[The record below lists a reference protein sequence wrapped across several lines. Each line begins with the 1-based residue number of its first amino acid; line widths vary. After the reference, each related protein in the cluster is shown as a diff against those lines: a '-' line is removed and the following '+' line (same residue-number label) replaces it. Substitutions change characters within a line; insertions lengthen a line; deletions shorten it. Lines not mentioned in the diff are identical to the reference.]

1 MIRTSHAPRGA
12 IVTLA
17 IAVAVFSASCFG
29 LDGFLFTGEH
39 EDRYALAYDPAW
51 PAQYRVPETLREVR
65 QLTATDG
72 SGATTWVVWMH
83 QDGTAMATAPTIIYS
98 HGQSA
103 NIDRYWE
110 RASLLWGEFHANVLV
125 YDYPGYGMVPGNAT
139 EAGVYATASLAMQ
152 FVQGLGAQIDQSRVF
167 QYGFSMGSGP
177 ATQLA
182 AFGPHVRGLIL
193 EAPFTS
199 IDAMVADGAI
209 IVPRSFVVT
218 ASFDNLG
225 KIVRAAQNTT
235 VGVLIVHGSHD
246 TYVQTRYGRQLD
258 QALADAELSGNLP
271 AMRHRFV
278 LVDGADHGEIPCMPG
293 GDDPC
298 TVRPLTSPYF
308 TALHEFFA
316 R

>member
-1 MIRTSHAPRGA
+1 MNLRVNPARGA
-12 IVTLA
+12 MLA
-17 IAVAVFSASCFG
+17 LAVAMTASSASCFG
-29 LDGFLFTGEH
+29 LDGFLFAGEH
-39 EDRYALAYDPAW
+39 EDRYALAYDPEW
-51 PAQYRVPETLREVR
+51 PAQYRVPEAMREVR
-65 QLTATDG
+65 QLSATDG
-72 SGATTWVVWMH
+72 SGTTTWAVWAR
-83 QDGTAMATAPTIIYS
+83 QPGADMATAPTIVYS

-110 RASLLWGEFHANVLV
+110 RVSLLWGELHANVLA
-125 YDYPGYGMVPGNAT
+125 YDYPGYGMVPGHAT
-139 EAGVYATASLAMQ
+139 EAGVYATAGLAMQ
-152 FVQGLGAQIDQSRVF
+152 FVQALGAQIDQSRVY

-182 AFGPHVRGLIL
+182 AFGPHVRGLVL

-199 IDAMVADGAI
+199 IDALVADGAF
-209 IVPRSFVVT
+209 VAPRSFVVT

-235 VGVLIVHGSHD
+235 VGVLIVHGGHD

-278 LVDGADHGEIPCMPG
+278 QIDGADHGEVPCVGP

-298 TVRPLTSPYF
+298 VVRPLTSPYF
-308 TALHEFFA
+308 TALRDFLA